1 MPVGYPLNDANE
13 VSGDL
18 GNLADQRTESQLRK
32 DLKKASKRARRAIGG
47 NGILTERLYQN
58 REEQVT
64 WELTFPGVAEFER
77 LVLDDEEI
85 DESKYNVSNGVVE
98 VTDSELVEDLKD
110 RDDYALRAE
119 YVPELLKELEL
130 DYAEKRI
137 ARNSSITTNDEVS
150 GSRLQD
156 IQDDID
162 DKVEQINRLA
172 VSMSDPQKGDHAKN
186 QDRNSVVL

>member
-32 DLKKASKRARRAIGG
+32 DLKRASKRARRAIGG

-58 REEQVT
+58 REEQVK

-85 DESKYNVSNGVVE
+85 DASKYNVSNGVVE

-172 VSMSDPQKGDHAKN
+172 VSMSDPHKGDHAKN
-186 QDRNSVVL
+186 QDRNSVIL

>member
-18 GNLADQRTESQLRK
+18 GTLADQRTEAQLRK
-32 DLKKASKRARRAIGG
+32 DLEKASKRARRAIGG
-47 NGILTERLYQN
+47 NGILTERLYKN
-58 REEQVT
+58 RENQVK

-85 DESKYNVSNGVVE
+85 DESKYSVSNGVLE
-98 VTDSELVEDLKD
+98 VTDSDLIDTLKE
-110 RDDYALRAE
+110 RTDYSLRAE

-150 GSRLQD
+150 SSRLED
-156 IQDDID
+156 IQRDID

-172 VSMSDPQKGDHAKN
+172 VSMADPEKGDHAKN
-186 QDRNSVVL
+186 QDRNSVIL